1 MERKVIISLLIE
13 VLLSLVIFVY
23 LTVSTKTTG
32 DITKS
37 VANIENKKILVT
49 YIYDD
54 DTIKISNYI
63 REYLQSDLFELN
75 NNKLNNFHDYDTI
88 VIIFKTID
96 DNFYTFLNNILDKN
110 IILIN
115 IDNINNAV
123 DYNNIL
129 KSSNI
134 NINSFSKEN
143 IHDII
148 IWLKELGY

>member
-1 MERKVIISLLIE
+1 M
-13 VLLSLVIFVY
+13 
-23 LTVSTKTTG
+23 STKTTG